1 MSLTQAQIL
10 DRVSTLLQ
18 DGSYT
23 GGTGKRW
30 LPAELRQYLYDAQHE
45 FIRLTEFPIVT
56 SSVTIVEATSTFN
69 RPATPPLM
77 DLTRVRINNT
87 SVEIPIL
94 APNVLDEHNVVM
106 GQLVDAN
113 WRGQTGPIRAII
125 LEHMSAPTF
134 DVYPTP
140 TATDPLFSST
150 LVSPVPVFD
159 VTGDSSTDILTTTAG
174 IITSITDTAI
184 LKFDGVIDPPRDR
197 LRYTTAQG
205 GTGHDGTT
213 YGDSET
219 PLISPMFHE
228 ALVYGVAE
236 RAYLKENEL
245 RNIEKSSL
253 FRQRFLE
260 QVGYARRTE
269 PQHSLTRNR
278 GINKKRMR
286 VSWRWR

>member
-23 GGTGKRW
+23 GATGKRW

-69 RPATPPLM
+69 RPSTPPLM

-140 TATDPLFSST
+140 TATDSLFSST

-213 YGDSET
+213 YGDTEE

-278 GINKKRMR
+278 GVSKKRMK

>member
-18 DGSYT
+18 DGIYT
-23 GGTGKRW
+23 ADTGQRW

-69 RPATPPLM
+69 RPSTPPLM
-77 DLTRVRINNT
+77 NLTRVRINNT

-140 TATDPLFSST
+140 TATDSLFSST

-213 YGDSET
+213 YGDTEE

-253 FRQRFLE
+253 FRQRVLE

-278 GINKKRMR
+278 GVSKKRMK

>member
-10 DRVSTLLQ
+10 DRVTTLLQ
-18 DGSYT
+18 DGGYST
-23 GGTGKRW
+23 NTSKRW
-30 LPAELRQYLYDAQHE
+30 TALELRQYLYDAQHE

-56 SSVTIVEATSTFN
+56 SNVTITEAVSSFS
-69 RPATPPLM
+69 RPSTPPLM
-77 DLTRVRINNT
+77 DLIRVRIDNT

-94 APNVLDEHNVVM
+94 APNVLDENTVVM

-113 WRGQTGPIRAII
+113 WQNQTGPIRAII

-134 DVYPTP
+134 RVYPTP
-140 TATDPLFSST
+140 TATDSLFSST
-150 LVSPVPVFD
+150 LVSPIPVFD

-174 IITSITDTAI
+174 IITGIEDTAV

-197 LRYTTAQG
+197 LRYTNAQG

-213 YGDSET
+213 NGDTEV

-228 ALVYGVAE
+228 AMVYGVAE

-245 RNIEKSSL
+245 RNIEKSSM

-260 QVGYARRTE
+260 QVGYARRSE
-269 PQHSLTRNR
+269 PQHSLTRNQGVSR
-278 GINKKRMR
+278 KRMK
-286 VSWRWR
+286 VHWRWR